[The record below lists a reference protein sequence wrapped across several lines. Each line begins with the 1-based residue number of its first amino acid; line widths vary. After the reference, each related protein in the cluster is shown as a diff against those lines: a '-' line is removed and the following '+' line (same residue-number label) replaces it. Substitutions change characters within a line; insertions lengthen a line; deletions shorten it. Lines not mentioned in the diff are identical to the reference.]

1 MVGEMV
7 FKKLAMAA
15 ALSLA
20 TVSTGAIAQSA
31 PSARPLSLANSP
43 YFARAGAPVRNE
55 SHLRGGYIIPALV
68 IIAIGIAVWQ
78 LTKSHSP

>member
-1 MVGEMV
+1 MMML
-7 FKKLAMAA
+7 KKLGMAA

-20 TVSTGAIAQSA
+20 IVGTSAAAQ
-31 PSARPLSLANSP
+31 SARPLSLANSP
-43 YFARAGAPVRNE
+43 AVRAAAPVHGE
-55 SHLRGGYIIPALV
+55 SHIRGGFIIPALV

>member
-7 FKKLAMAA
+7 FKKLGMAA

-20 TVSTGAIAQSA
+20 TVSTGAVAQSA
-31 PSARPLSLANSP
+31 PSARALSLANSP
-43 YFARAGAPVRNE
+43 YLARAGAPMRDG
-55 SHLRGGYIIPALV
+55 SQLRGGYIIPALV